1 MVAQFVDVLCY
12 KPEGPGFDSRLC
24 QWILLKII
32 TEPLNLVIG
41 ILRTNVKISNL

>member
-12 KPEGPGFDSRLC
+12 KPEGPGFDSRLRH
-24 QWILLKII
+24 WILLKII
-32 TEPLNLVIG
+32 TEPLTLVIG